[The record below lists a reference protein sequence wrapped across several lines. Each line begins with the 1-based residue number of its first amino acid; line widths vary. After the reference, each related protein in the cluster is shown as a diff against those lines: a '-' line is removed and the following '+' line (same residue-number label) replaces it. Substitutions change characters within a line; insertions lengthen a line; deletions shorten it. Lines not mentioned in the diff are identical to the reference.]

1 MKVNLNANF
10 GISQQGAVFND
21 LFQDYNQ
28 QQNVSV
34 SISIPIIDWGV
45 SKSKRKQAE
54 ANLDLENNNIEQEKQ
69 AFEQEIY
76 LHTLN
81 WKNQREIL
89 NTSKKAQKISI
100 KRYDITKKRY
110 ILGKITIT
118 DLNLAQQEQ
127 DRSLVQYLN
136 SLENFWIDY
145 YTLRRLTLYDFK
157 KNKKIKSEDILY
169 D

>member
-1 MKVNLNANF
+1 MNANF
-10 GISQQGAVFND
+10 GISQQGPVFND

-34 SISIPIIDWGV
+34 SVSIPIVDWGV
-45 SKSKRKQAE
+45 SKSRRKLVE
-54 ANLDLENNNIEQEKQ
+54 ANLDLANTNIEQERQ

-81 WKNQREIL
+81 WDNQRGFLE
-89 NTSKKAQKISI
+89 TSKKAQEISI
-100 KRYDITKKRY
+100 KRYNITKKRY

-127 DRSLVQYLN
+127 DQSLVQYLN
-136 SLENFWIDY
+136 SLEKFWVDY
-145 YTLRRLTLYDFK
+145 YTLRRLTLYDFEQ
-157 KNKKIKSEDILY
+157 NKKIETEDILY